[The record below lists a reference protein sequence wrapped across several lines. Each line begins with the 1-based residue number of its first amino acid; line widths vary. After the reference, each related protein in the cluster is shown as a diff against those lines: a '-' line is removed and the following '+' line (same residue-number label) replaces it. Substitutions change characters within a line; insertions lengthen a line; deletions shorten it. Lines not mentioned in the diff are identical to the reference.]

1 MRNVPNILSVIRI
14 LLSPV
19 FLIMFLSGDVF
30 IQRLSLVVFF
40 AAVLTDWYDG
50 WHARKYDSITNFGIF
65 IDPLAD
71 KVLTSFAF
79 YLFYLLGFM
88 PLWMLIIIA
97 LRDII
102 VTLIRSYDEYKG
114 ITLKTSFIAK
124 TKTFVQMS
132 YIFLILFL
140 LIFMT
145 TDINGKLKEDIRF
158 FIYESNSNYY
168 LMLLVTLLTLY
179 TGLDYIIRAQYIKRN
194 ETD

>member
-19 FLIMFLSGDVF
+19 FLIMFLSSDVTL
-30 IQRLSLVVFF
+30 QRLSLVVFF

-50 WHARKYDSITNFGIF
+50 WHARKYESITNFGIF

-97 LRDII
+97 LRDIV

-124 TKTFVQMS
+124 AKTFFQMS

-158 FIYESNSNYY
+158 FVYDSNLNYY
-168 LMLLVTLLTLY
+168 LMLFVTILTLY

-194 ETD
+194 EID

>member
-19 FLIMFLSGDVF
+19 FLIMFLSSDVTL
-30 IQRLSLVVFF
+30 QRLSLVVFF

-50 WHARKYDSITNFGIF
+50 WHARKYESITNFGIF

-97 LRDII
+97 LRDIV

-114 ITLKTSFIAK
+114 ITLKTSLIAK
-124 TKTFVQMS
+124 AKTFFQMS

-158 FIYESNSNYY
+158 FVYDSNLNYY
-168 LMLLVTLLTLY
+168 LMLFVTILTLY
-179 TGLDYIIRAQYIKRN
+179 TGLDYIIRAQHIKRN
-194 ETD
+194 EID

>member
-1 MRNVPNILSVIRI
+1 
-14 LLSPV
+14 
-19 FLIMFLSGDVF
+19 MFLSGDVF
-30 IQRLSLVVFF
+30 LQRVSLGVFF

-65 IDPLAD
+65 MDPLAD

-124 TKTFVQMS
+124 AKTFMQMS

-140 LIFMT
+140 LILIT
-145 TDINGKLKEDIRF
+145 SDIDTKLKEDIRF
-158 FIYESNSNYY
+158 FIYESNLNYF
-168 LMLLVTLLTLY
+168 LMLFVTLLTLY
-179 TGLDYIIRAQYIKRN
+179 TGLDYIIRAQYYKRN

>member
-30 IQRLSLVVFF
+30 LQRVSLVVFF

-124 TKTFVQMS
+124 AKTFMQMS

-140 LIFMT
+140 LILIT
-145 TDINGKLKEDIRF
+145 SDIDTKLKEDIRF
-158 FIYESNSNYY
+158 FIYESNLNYF
-168 LMLLVTLLTLY
+168 LMLFVTLLTLY
-179 TGLDYIIRAQYIKRN
+179 TGLDYIIRAQYYKRN

>member
-30 IQRLSLVVFF
+30 MQRLSLLIFF

-97 LRDII
+97 LRDIV

-124 TKTFVQMS
+124 AKTFVQMS

-140 LIFMT
+140 LISMT
-145 TDINGKLKEDIRF
+145 TDINVNLKEDIRY
-158 FIYESNSNYY
+158 FIFESNSNYY
-168 LMLLVTLLTLY
+168 LMLLVTILTLY
-179 TGLDYIIRAQYIKRN
+179 TGLDYIIKAQFIKRN

>member
-1 MRNVPNILSVIRI
+1 
-14 LLSPV
+14 
-19 FLIMFLSGDVF
+19 MFLSGDIF
-30 IQRLSLVVFF
+30 IQRLSLIVFF

-71 KVLTSFAF
+71 KILTSFAF

-102 VTLIRSYDEYKG
+102 VTLIRSYDEFKG
-114 ITLKTSFIAK
+114 FTLKTSFIAK
-124 TKTFVQMS
+124 LKTFVQMS
-132 YIFLILFL
+132 YIFFILFL
-140 LIFMT
+140 LIMLTFN
-145 TDINGKLKEDIRF
+145 INESLKENIRF
-158 FIYESNSNYY
+158 FIFASNINYY
-168 LMLLVTLLTLY
+168 IMLIVTFITLFTGFDYLM
-179 TGLDYIIRAQYIKRN
+179 RAQYLKRN

>member
-30 IQRLSLVVFF
+30 LQRVSLGVFF

-65 IDPLAD
+65 MDPLAD

-124 TKTFVQMS
+124 AKTFMQMS

-140 LIFMT
+140 LILIT
-145 TDINGKLKEDIRF
+145 SDIDTKLKEDIRF
-158 FIYESNSNYY
+158 FIYESNLNYF
-168 LMLLVTLLTLY
+168 LMLFVTLLTLY
-179 TGLDYIIRAQYIKRN
+179 TGLDYIIRAQYYKRN